1 MGCCKSLRFFSF
13 GSLSLLHFFGAWEM
27 VKEKVNKVN
36 LMLNKIIN
44 HAIRHS
50 EFISESLKQG
60 IFLFRN
66 LDLFIFL
73 LLSDTKEEKRNQ
85 KEENIAFLLS
95 FNSKINIWKPPVRT
109 PKKANSSY
117 TCSHFKLHV
126 GRSSTNVGFSSCKI
140 FFENFYVAHQS
151 QALSL
156 IASSLCSGFASLLWC
171 LFLNF
176 SFFL

>member
-1 MGCCKSLRFFSF
+1 MECFHSTTSTCSFFFFWAIQKKKAFAEAPKRAFDEKASWSWTMATWKSLIS
-13 GSLSLLHFFGAWEM
+13 SGA
-27 VKEKVNKVN
+27 
-36 LMLNKIIN
+36 
-44 HAIRHS
+44 
-50 EFISESLKQG
+50 
-60 IFLFRN
+60 
-66 LDLFIFL
+66 
-73 LLSDTKEEKRNQ
+73 EKRNQ

-117 TCSHFKLHV
+117 TCFQCLLHV

-176 SFFL
+176 SFF